1 MYYNS
6 KDMLRSSVIP
16 VLLGD
21 NLSAHLMAAKIYL
34 RCGIISYV
42 CDAKITVA
50 DYIDPFSR
58 FFSLVS
64 ETDAD
69 IICETLDYLAS
80 NKEYLPI
87 IIPCN
92 ERYKDLINKR
102 KSFLEPRFIISD
114 KESFFT
120 EPPMSIF

>member
-34 RCGIISYV
+34 RCGMISYV
-42 CDAKITVA
+42 CDAKMTVA

-69 IICETLDYLAS
+69 IIITESAAAIILVILCFIVSPHIIMQIFQELLRQLYLVS
-80 NKEYLPI
+80 G
-87 IIPCN
+87 
-92 ERYKDLINKR
+92 
-102 KSFLEPRFIISD
+102 
-114 KESFFT
+114 
-120 EPPMSIF
+120 